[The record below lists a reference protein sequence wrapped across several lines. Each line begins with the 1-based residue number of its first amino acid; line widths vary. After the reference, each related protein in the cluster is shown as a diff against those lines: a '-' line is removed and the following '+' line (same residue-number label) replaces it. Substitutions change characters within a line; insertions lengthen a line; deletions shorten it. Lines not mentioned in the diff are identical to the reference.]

1 MISQKMIPLVNN
13 SSVIRAMFEEG
24 KKMAAEV
31 GAENVYDF
39 SIGNPNVPA
48 PAEVKD
54 ALIDLL
60 QNENP
65 VKVHG
70 YMNNAGFEET
80 RDAIAKNLNRRFGTN
95 FTQKNIIMTVG
106 AGCALNMLLKTMVDP
121 GDEIVVFA
129 PYFVEYANYI
139 RNYDGVTVTV
149 SPNPDHGFMEEADRE
164 PRRLACF
171 WQTQLSVQANT
182 YRDFLSTARK
192 EWAPR

>member
-70 YMNNAGFEET
+70 YMVKA
-80 RDAIAKNLNRRFGTN
+80 
-95 FTQKNIIMTVG
+95 TQKNKIFFVNTHKK
-106 AGCALNMLLKTMVDP
+106 LLT
-121 GDEIVVFA
+121 
-129 PYFVEYANYI
+129 
-139 RNYDGVTVTV
+139 
-149 SPNPDHGFMEEADRE
+149 S
-164 PRRLACF
+164 L
-171 WQTQLSVQANT
+171 
-182 YRDFLSTARK
+182 
-192 EWAPR
+192 